1 MGKSS
6 LNSFDIFHMD
16 FGLDGFVLSQ
26 KKTKQN
32 KTKPKPQ
39 DMVFPGV

>member
-26 KKTKQN
+26 KK
-32 KTKPKPQ
+32 PQ